1 MEEIKCRGDI
11 RSCEWM
17 RCPKSECGG
26 SFKEMLEE
34 EEKVIWMQGKIRVQN
49 QAGQK
54 ERDLQEK
61 VAGMWAEQQHGSYRI
76 QIFDSGS
83 AMNNFQKHSLSKI
96 LCM

>member
-49 QAGQK
+49 QAELGK
-54 ERDLQEK
+54 GSWDVGRAAAWELQNLD
-61 VAGMWAEQQHGSYRI
+61 
-76 QIFDSGS
+76 F
-83 AMNNFQKHSLSKI
+83 
-96 LCM
+96 